1 MDSWEQMERL
11 SAEERQAIFRNCRKY
26 WLGYGYADRIDE
38 RMTLNR
44 SGVWDPQLN
53 GVFWTA
59 DAAADIR
66 AARERLGDL
75 PWRWWVG
82 PDSHPEAAEILLANG
97 ARLVGSAP
105 VMAAEVDQ
113 LERPPTPDGY
123 TVERLNE
130 SADLSQWVASYAPSM
145 RIASAELPSLTA
157 MEKARCDPPGAL
169 TRFAARQGDTIV
181 AVSELFLS
189 ENVAG
194 VYLVAT
200 DARHRRRGL
209 GAAVTAA
216 AVEHGRSTGV
226 RIATLQASPMG
237 LPLYR
242 RLGFVVVAEYRIF
255 SFPGVGGMDDRD
267 RIGEWSTV

>member
-11 SAEERQAIFRNCRKY
+11 SAQERQAIFRNCRGY

-38 RMTLNR
+38 RMTLYR
-44 SGVWDPQLN
+44 SGVRDPQMN

-59 DAAADIR
+59 DAAADIGV
-66 AARERLGDL
+66 ARQRLGDL
-75 PWRWWVG
+75 PWYWWVG
-82 PDSHPEAAEILLANG
+82 PDSHPDAAEILLANG

-105 VMAAEVDQ
+105 VMAAEVDK
-113 LERPPTPDGY
+113 LEQPPVPEGY
-123 TVERLNE
+123 TVERLDE

-145 RIASAELPSLTA
+145 GIASTELPALSVV
-157 MEKARCDPPGAL
+157 EKGRRDPPGAL
-169 TRFAARQGDTIV
+169 TRFAARQGDKIV

-189 ENVAG
+189 DNVAG
-194 VYLVAT
+194 IYLVAT
-200 DARHRRRGL
+200 DAGHRRRGL

-216 AVEHGRSTGV
+216 AIEHGRSKGA
-226 RIATLQASPMG
+226 RIATLQASPLG

-255 SFPGVGGMDDRD
+255 SLPGVGGMDDRD
-267 RIGEWSTV
+267 RIGE